1 MVLRLARVVWFLL
14 PATAGTVIDDATREW
29 SGAPRVVAL
38 ALALVAWLLASFALL
53 VPRPRSFTVLR
64 IAAPGLAIATSAAAF
79 RAGAV
84 VATVATAHAWFAA
97 ACVLSSGVAHSCAD
111 GASYGNERRFPLRLP
126 PQFALLV
133 VPSSVALIGAVVVS
147 GPLLLAAEQWI
158 AGGAVMIAG
167 LPIAFALTRSLMS
180 LERRFVVI
188 VPAGLVVS
196 DALTLVDP
204 VLFPSDHLLAIGT
217 NDDPGRGLPDAT
229 PGVLDLRLGAVGA
242 VELRLDTPAPL
253 PLRAGRRDTRTLE
266 IGRVV
271 FTPVRPRRFLD
282 EFTAN
287 APRSDA

>member
-14 PATAGTVIDDATREW
+14 PATAGGAIDEATRAW
-29 SGAPRVVAL
+29 SGALRVVAL
-38 ALALVAWLLASFALL
+38 VLALATWLSASFALL

-64 IAAPGLAIATSAAAF
+64 IAAPGLAIATTAAALD
-79 RAGAV
+79 AGAV
-84 VATVATAHAWFAA
+84 IGVVATAHAWCAA

-126 PQFALLV
+126 PQFALLI
-133 VPSSVALIGAVVVS
+133 VPLSVALVGAIVVS

-158 AGGAVMIAG
+158 AGGAVFVAG
-167 LPIAFALTRSLMS
+167 VPIAVALARSLRS

-188 VPAGLVVS
+188 VPAGVVVS
-196 DALTLVDP
+196 DGLTLVDP

-229 PGVLDLRLGAVGA
+229 PGLLDLRLGAVGA

-253 PLRAGRRDTRTLE
+253 PLRAGRRDARTVE
-266 IGRVV
+266 VDRVL
-271 FTPVRPRRFLD
+271 FTPIRPRQFLD
-282 EFTAN
+282 TFTAN
-287 APRSDA
+287 APRGDA